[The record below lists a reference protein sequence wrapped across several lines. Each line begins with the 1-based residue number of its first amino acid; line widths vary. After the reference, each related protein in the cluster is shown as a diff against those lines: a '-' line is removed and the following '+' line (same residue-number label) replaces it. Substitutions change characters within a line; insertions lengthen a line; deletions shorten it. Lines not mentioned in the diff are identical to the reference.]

1 MGSSAKNTQAWRISY
16 YDAQKKEWVM
26 FDEVKNNTLNV
37 TTRSVEPVTPK
48 QLWLEIL
55 SSSAMGDK
63 TVRLYELEIYRNKVS
78 N

>member
-1 MGSSAKNTQAWRISY
+1 
-16 YDAQKKEWVM
+16 M